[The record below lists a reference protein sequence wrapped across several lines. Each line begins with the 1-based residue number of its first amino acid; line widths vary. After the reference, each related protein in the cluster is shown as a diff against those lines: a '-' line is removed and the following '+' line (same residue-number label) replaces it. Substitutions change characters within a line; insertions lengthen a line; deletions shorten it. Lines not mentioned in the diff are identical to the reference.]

1 MFCLLA
7 TLILIDDRKLRVQ
20 IRGLMQT
27 AFYLI
32 LFKTGL
38 LKDFRIRQEIDLCSG
53 LLFFRSPEAVRSQ
66 ARAPALRAHNG
77 HDEWHRPC

>member
-1 MFCLLA
+1 MEYDVFCLLA

-53 LLFFRSPEAVRSQ
+53 FFVFPITGSSTFSSASTGTPRS
-66 ARAPALRAHNG
+66 
-77 HDEWHRPC
+77 

>member
-1 MFCLLA
+1 MEYDVFCLLA

-38 LKDFRIRQEIDLCSG
+38 LKDFRIRQG
-53 LLFFRSPEAVRSQ
+53 
-66 ARAPALRAHNG
+66 N
-77 HDEWHRPC
+77 